1 MRERWEELA
10 AHLNKARG
18 FWRSAD
24 KLKAIRLLGR
34 QPVDA
39 PDDVRVAAVF
49 LASHAIRRTGKPFE
63 DLLSD
68 MPSETLS
75 SWVKDVTDRSEAE
88 GIDVSD
94 VTKARQILLDLVEEN
109 VAMIDEALA
118 RHEANAQKKGA
129 KSSDRLGFDESP
141 RSLRIGK
148 YEAKC
153 VSGYVRGLELY
164 RKWQKR
170 EGRERRAEGG
180 GGSGEQERRLRPTD
194 YGRATRAESGG
205 GSGADDVA
213 SGAPWDDQMPGD
225 RDGEGLVGESGDLS
239 ANGVE
244 TGAGEWVAADAAVN
258 SCAAAD
264 GASQVSADFRV
275 SSDEA
280 ANGTRNVPAT
290 KMEEVESAVAVAHGV
305 SSDEAAD
312 GAWNV
317 PATKMG
323 DSGGSTAGAQV
334 GCSDDEE
341 CGGVVGSTEDRGGD
355 KNDGN
360 VTNEPNFEKEV
371 AHTQDKDIV
380 AVAADSGGVSG
391 LDKVRTNPPQVGPK
405 TWQDAARERLRR
417 ENERK
422 AIEQRE
428 GGFWEAARGE
438 PFREKIADAT
448 GSGGGLRPLPRS
460 P

>member
-1 MRERWEELA
+1 M
-10 AHLNKARG
+10 
-18 FWRSAD
+18 
-24 KLKAIRLLGR
+24 
-34 QPVDA
+34 
-39 PDDVRVAAVF
+39 AAVF

-109 VAMIDEALA
+109 VAMIDEARA

-164 RKWQKR
+164 RKWQN
-170 EGRERRAEGG
+170 E
-180 GGSGEQERRLRPTD
+180 
-194 YGRATRAESGG
+194 RAESGG
-205 GSGADDVA
+205 RREEEGAVRRNADCGRRTTGGRRGRKAEEGAVRMMLRVGPLGTTRCRGIGMAKVWWGRVA
-213 SGAPWDDQMPGD
+213 ISAQWN
-225 RDGEGLVGESGDLS
+225 RDARGGMGG
-239 ANGVE
+239 
-244 TGAGEWVAADAAVN
+244 ADAAVN